1 MNIEEIQERRKE
13 IEQQASWRS
22 CCFNIDPQACIFF
35 SQLIISIGCIGFAI
49 YQLLDL
55 QDCPSQQA
63 YMALL
68 MMILGV
74 WLPSP
79 RLNKK

>member
-1 MNIEEIQERRKE
+1 MIPEVNNENKE
-13 IEQQASWRS
+13 DSTWES

-35 SQLIISIGCIGFAI
+35 SQLGISIGCIAFSV
-49 YQLLDL
+49 YQLIDL

-68 MMILGV
+68 LMILGV

-79 RLNKK
+79 KLNKK

>member
-1 MNIEEIQERRKE
+1 MITEHNENKE
-13 IEQQASWRS
+13 DSTWQS
-22 CCFNIDPQACIFF
+22 CCFDIDPNACIFF
-35 SQLIISIGCIGFAI
+35 SQLTISVGCIAFAV
-49 YQLLDL
+49 YQLVNL
-55 QDCPSQQA
+55 QDCNSQQA

-79 RLNKK
+79 KLNKK